1 MLKTQKCYTQTI
13 YIWRSDHI
21 RLVKHTDDI
30 SLSVAVV
37 AKDKPDEHVDILTV
51 RIFTGAGEVPINS

>member
-1 MLKTQKCYTQTI
+1 MLYADYLQR
-13 YIWRSDHI
+13 RSDHI
-21 RLVKHTDDI
+21 RLVKHTDI

-51 RIFTGAGEVPINS
+51 RIFTGEVPINS